1 MEAAGCWK
9 CRKMIS
15 VSGMTD
21 RNVEV
26 SYKRRSAA
34 TEAEQENV
42 IWGGEELF
50 IFDSL
55 DEYSY

>member
-1 MEAAGCWK
+1 
-9 CRKMIS
+9 MIS